1 MYWHT
6 INFIADISDNFNE
19 NVNSFITQKNQLLSA
34 SEEVKNILIA
44 FSNIENKLLE
54 YTNSIALLSEF
65 YMKLDLTH
73 RELIDLK
80 SQCIESTNKK
90 WIAFAKARWAED
102 KIRNKAFLQ
111 LMDLY
116 NYLSIDFEWFDKN
129 NKKYTIKWGKSVK
142 DAEFLKNNIKIKF
155 YKNRELESQGID
167 LINKLM
173 NRSLLKESIT
183 SNHPVYNSIIKSEL
197 VQNSII
203 KNIEAID
210 SSCINNP
217 VKNISLNK
225 SLSANIID
233 M

>member
-1 MYWHT
+1 
-6 INFIADISDNFNE
+6 
-19 NVNSFITQKNQLLSA
+19 
-34 SEEVKNILIA
+34 
-44 FSNIENKLLE
+44 
-54 YTNSIALLSEF
+54 
-65 YMKLDLTH
+65 
-73 RELIDLK
+73 
-80 SQCIESTNKK
+80 
-90 WIAFAKARWAED
+90 
-102 KIRNKAFLQ
+102 
-111 LMDLY
+111 
-116 NYLSIDFEWFDKN
+116 
-129 NKKYTIKWGKSVK
+129 
-142 DAEFLKNNIKIKF
+142 
-155 YKNRELESQGID
+155 
-167 LINKLM
+167 M